1 MDLITS
7 IVLVLCRLNFVMIAV
22 ARTIGQ
28 SSIQEVDELYL
39 PPLPSF
45 FISHTLYPYSPLT
58 IEVDPLNTARSCL
71 GRCKLPSGI
80 WSEAA

>member
-39 PPLPSF
+39 PPPPSLLLHF
-45 FISHTLYPYSPLT
+45 PYFIPLLSPHYRSRPLKYS
-58 IEVDPLNTARSCL
+58 
-71 GRCKLPSGI
+71 
-80 WSEAA
+80 